1 MCHCCH
7 ILFYK
12 MKESFL
18 NRVKAFIG
26 SECSIDAS
34 SPVLVALSGGADS
47 VALLRVLLELGYDC
61 HAAHCNF
68 HLRGDE
74 SNRDERFVTEL
85 CEQLNVPLEV
95 KHFDVPLF
103 MQEHGVS
110 MEMACREL
118 RYEWFEHLRR
128 QDNCQCIAVAH
139 HSDDNIETFFLN
151 ALRGTGIAGLTGMKP
166 RNAHVVRPLLCV
178 SRIDILAWLH
188 SLHQDFVT
196 DSTNLENDARRNRL
210 RNVVLPAIY
219 SEFDGSKETLL
230 KTIDN
235 LTRCNDLYRESVGV
249 MRNIV
254 SERDG
259 NTLTI
264 DIEILN
270 SFDNREMLLYEILKP
285 LGFNYEQ
292 CGLMLT
298 SAVGRHFTSAT
309 HKAVINRAAIEVEPL
324 AELKEEIYI
333 IDLDDDAITEP
344 VGLQVKKIHDKQF
357 SPKMVDGKTAVAF
370 SNEVLQCSE
379 VILRHWRE
387 GDRFKPFGM
396 KGSKLL
402 SDLFTDLKLSEREKH
417 SAWLLEADGEILWVI
432 GYRAAQ
438 AFKVPNGS
446 TSYVVI
452 SLD

>member
-1 MCHCCH
+1 
-7 ILFYK
+7 
-12 MKESFL
+12 MKESFF
-18 NRVKAFIG
+18 NKVKAFID
-26 SECSIDAS
+26 SDCSIDAS

-85 CEQLNVPLEV
+85 CQHLDVKLDV
-95 KHFDVPLF
+95 KHFDVHVY
-103 MQEHGVS
+103 MQEHGAS
-110 MEMACREL
+110 LEMACREL
-118 RYEWFEHLRR
+118 RYNWFEQLLAELG
-128 QDNCQCIAVAH
+128 CQCIAVAH
-139 HSDDNIETFFLN
+139 HNDDNIETFFLN

-166 RNAHVVRPLLCV
+166 RNGNVVRPLLCV
-178 SRIDILAWLH
+178 SRIEILDWLD
-188 SLHQDFVT
+188 SLNQDFVT

-219 SEFDGSKETLL
+219 SEFEGSKESLL
-230 KTIDN
+230 KTIEN
-235 LTRCNDLYRESVGV
+235 MTRCNDLYRESVGV

-254 SERDG
+254 SEREGD
-259 NTLTI
+259 TLTI
-264 DIEILN
+264 DTEILN

-292 CGLMLT
+292 CCDMLT
-298 SAVGRHFTSAT
+298 SAVGRHFTST
-309 HKAVINRAAIEVEPL
+309 IHRAVINRAAIEVEPL

-370 SNEVLQCSE
+370 SNDVLQCSE
-379 VILRHWRE
+379 VLLRHWRE

-402 SDLFTDLKLSEREKH
+402 SDLFTDLKFSEKQKKET
-417 SAWLLEADGEILWVI
+417 WILESDGEILWVI
-432 GYRAAQ
+432 GHRAAR
-438 AFKVPNGS
+438 AFKVPNDS
-446 TSYVVI
+446 TSYVII
-452 SLD
+452 SVD